1 MQVNNL
7 RMRNQ
12 RENSYEIDLVQEET
26 KKQHTQKY
34 KLIEY
39 YLDNKIV

>member
-1 MQVNNL
+1 MDIYHNHTFRNKCEMQVNNL

-26 KKQHTQKY
+26 KK
-34 KLIEY
+34 
-39 YLDNKIV
+39 